1 MITPIH
7 LTDDT
12 FNSEVLKSDIPVIVD
27 FWATWCAPCRMIAPI
42 IEQFATEY
50 EGKVKVCKLDVDNNQ
65 NVAMNYGIRSIP
77 TVLIFKNGVVV
88 DTIVGAVPKKVLKER
103 LDNQL

>member
-1 MITPIH
+1 
-7 LTDDT
+7 
-12 FNSEVLKSDIPVIVD
+12 
-27 FWATWCAPCRMIAPI
+27 MIAPI